1 MARKKPRCVL
11 CDASPVIALHEADAW
26 GAFISA
32 YAVVL
37 PETVVSEV
45 HYHSR
50 DEYTDDRVPID
61 LSGDI
66 ASGAI
71 RMVSAT
77 TGDLLAL
84 HGRLD
89 GTLELHAG
97 ESEALAL
104 LASHEEFEE
113 HAFCAS
119 DKVAIEVACLIG
131 IGERCLSLEELLEA
145 IGHRRTL
152 GHEMKK
158 AYMDEWKRK
167 GSELRVTGTG
177 LRH

>member
-11 CDASPVIALHEADAW
+11 CDASPVIALHEAGAW
-26 GAFISA
+26 GAFILA

-50 DEYTDDRVPID
+50 DEYTGDRVPVD
-61 LSGDI
+61 LNGDI

-71 RMVSAT
+71 TVASAT
-77 TGDLLAL
+77 TEDLLAL

-89 GTLELHAG
+89 GTLELHDG

-104 LASHEEFEE
+104 LTSCEEFEE
-113 HAFCAS
+113 HTFCAS
-119 DKVAIEVACLIG
+119 DHVAIEVACLVG

-145 IGHRRTL
+145 IGHRKTL
-152 GHEMKK
+152 SHEMKK
-158 AYMDEWKRK
+158 AWMDEWKRK

-177 LRH
+177 LRQ